1 MQPRL
6 YPWTVSPAAYNAMR
20 GLQDYVDQCGLE
32 KSLIELLNIRASQ
45 INGCAYCLVMH
56 TTDARKL
63 GESDERMHLLSAW
76 REAPCFTERERAAL
90 AWIEAVTNITQGH
103 VSDEVYEQVRK
114 HFSENELVDLTMHA
128 AAINSWN
135 RFAITFRAIPK
146 VTNVGTPASLVGS
159 A

>member
-6 YPWTVSPAAYNAMR
+6 YPWKVSPGAYKAMR
-20 GLQDYVDQCGLE
+20 QAYVDQCGLE

-56 TTDARKL
+56 TTDARRL

-76 REAPCFTERERAAL
+76 REAPCFTERERSAL
-90 AWIEAVTNITQGH
+90 AWIEAVTNITESH
-103 VSDEVYEQVRK
+103 VADEIYEEVRK
-114 HFSENELVDLTMHA
+114 HFSEQEIVDLTMHV

-135 RFAITFRAIPK
+135 RIAIAFRALPK
-146 VTNVGTPASLVGS
+146 VTNVASPAHLVETG
-159 A
+159 